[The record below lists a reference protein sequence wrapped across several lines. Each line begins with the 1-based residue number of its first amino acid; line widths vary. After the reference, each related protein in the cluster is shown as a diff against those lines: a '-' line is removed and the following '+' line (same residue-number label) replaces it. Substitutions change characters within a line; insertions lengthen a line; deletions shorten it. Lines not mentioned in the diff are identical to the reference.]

1 MNKNINLAISTII
14 IIFSVLIGYALVVS
28 AQSLEINYPIK
39 ELGNCG
45 NETECKVFCD
55 KSENMAP
62 CVNFAERNGLISPEE
77 AKMAK
82 AFIQASMKGP
92 GGCNNK
98 EECEIYC
105 DNSNN
110 LEVCLD
116 FAKKNNLMSDD
127 ELEEAEK
134 VSKVLKEGAQLPGG
148 CKNKKECEIY
158 CDNSDNIEECI
169 AFAEKSGVI
178 SSDELIEAKKA
189 VKAIKSGIR
198 SPGDCRGRKE
208 CDIYCSSPGN
218 MEECIVFAE
227 AAGFIPPEEAEMA
240 RKMMPLMQAGKMPG
254 GCRGKKECEA
264 YCFDESHIEECANF
278 ALGAGLM
285 KQEEFEMFKKTGG
298 KGPGDCRGKEQC
310 ETFCNNPENQEVCFN
325 FAKEHNLIPQEEIEK
340 MKGGMDQIKKGFG
353 MAPPEVSQCLKS
365 IVGEEVLNKVQSGQT
380 MPSQQ
385 LGEQMRKCFEQF
397 MPQGQGGSMG
407 PEGKF
412 DERDRRMGHSQN
424 MPIEG
429 GFMGPGGCQNQEEC
443 QKYCSENPNECAG
456 FKKPEFP
463 IENRESEKFREFNKE
478 DFEGNIPKE
487 IKEMREKFP
496 EGAPDQEMIQK
507 MMQGKNFPQEFQKR
521 EIPQQ
526 YIPEQYQEM
535 IKQYQQY
542 PNQIPPKEQ
551 AQFPQGTQQMQPIM
565 PPQYQPQPA
574 PIQEQIPPSS
584 GILSPLSNFGASIF
598 QLLMGL

>member
-1 MNKNINLAISTII
+1 MNKNINLVISII
-14 IIFSVLIGYALVVS
+14 VIIFSVLIGYALVVS
-28 AQSLEINYPIK
+28 AQSPEIVYPVE

-407 PEGKF
+407 PE
-412 DERDRRMGHSQN
+412 EMESSQG
-424 MPIEG
+424 MPIE
-429 GFMGPGGCQNQEEC
+429 N
-443 QKYCSENPNECAG
+443 
-456 FKKPEFP
+456 
-463 IENRESEKFREFNKE
+463 EKFKEFRKK
-478 DFEGNIPKE
+478 DFKGNIP
-487 IKEMREKFP
+487 REVEGFRSQFP
-496 EGAPDQEMIQK
+496 EGAPSQEMIQK
-507 MMQGKNFPQEFQKR
+507 MMQEGNFPQEFQKG

-542 PNQIPPKEQ
+542 PNQMPSEAQ
-551 AQFPQGTQQMQPIM
+551 MQFPQGTQQMQPM
-565 PPQYQPQPA
+565 MPPPQYQLQPA